1 MRHIRSFAAAACV
14 VAFSLALAACASAPP
29 TLVALPSA
37 GTPADAPLRD
47 GGPSLHV
54 RHVHLPDHLDSL
66 PVVIGH
72 DHQVLV
78 VAERTEWAERP
89 SQGVTRVLRDALAQ
103 RLGSSQVL
111 IAGDGRRADAELAVE
126 VMALD
131 PRSDGLHLDARW
143 SIACRTGGRSTAGR
157 EAVVAAMPADTPQG
171 VAVATSAALSQLAG
185 ALVAQL
191 RCQASA

>member
-1 MRHIRSFAAAACV
+1 MRHLRSFSA
-14 VAFSLALAACASAPP
+14 VAIALTLAACASAPP
-29 TLVALPSA
+29 TLVALPSP
-37 GTPADAPLRD
+37 GMPADAPPRD
-47 GGPSLHV
+47 GGPSLRV
-54 RHVHLPDHLDSL
+54 RQVHLPDHLDGL
-66 PVVIGH
+66 PVVIGR

-126 VMALD
+126 VMAIE

-143 SIACRTGGRSTAGR
+143 SIACRSGAAGTAGR
-157 EAVVAAMPADTPQG
+157 EAVVAAMAADTPQG
-171 VAVATSAALSQLAG
+171 VAVATSEALSQLAG
-185 ALVAQL
+185 ALVGQL
-191 RCQASA
+191 RCQAST

>member
-1 MRHIRSFAAAACV
+1 
-14 VAFSLALAACASAPP
+14 
-29 TLVALPSA
+29 
-37 GTPADAPLRD
+37 
-47 GGPSLHV
+47 V
-54 RHVHLPDHLDSL
+54 RLPDHLDGL

-103 RLGSSQVL
+103 RLGSSHVL

-143 SIACRTGGRSTAGR
+143 SIACRAGGRSTAGR
-157 EAVVAAMPADTPQG
+157 KAVVAAMPADTPQG
-171 VAVATSAALSQLAG
+171 VAVATSAALSQLAE

>member
-1 MRHIRSFAAAACV
+1 MRSIRSSPAAACV

-29 TLVALPSA
+29 ALVALPSP

-47 GGPSLHV
+47 GGPSLRV
-54 RHVHLPDHLDSL
+54 RPVHLPDHLDGL
-66 PVVIGH
+66 PVVIGR

-143 SIACRTGGRSTAGR
+143 SIACRAGRSTAGR

-171 VAVATSAALSQLAG
+171 VAVATSDALSRLAE